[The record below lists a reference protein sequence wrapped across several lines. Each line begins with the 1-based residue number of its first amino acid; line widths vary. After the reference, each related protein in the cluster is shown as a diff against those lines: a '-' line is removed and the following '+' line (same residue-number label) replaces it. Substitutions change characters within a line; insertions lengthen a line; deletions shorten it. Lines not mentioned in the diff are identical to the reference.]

1 MQEELRRIHRIEA
14 VLLATELATHLDL
27 AALSQNAFSLFS
39 AQAAQHVGHAF
50 AAAGA
55 GKARAALA
63 LQGLEAQQLFFP
75 EQAPQDGVHI
85 QGQQLVAGQ
94 AGSQVGDTVVV
105 FVVTNLVFV
114 LAVRQPLGQIALAL
128 QRHALDQQARS
139 HLAVGRQHQH
149 GVQLL
154 RLQHVVLQHIR
165 QAFEFFVMVAVQRHH
180 ALVGLLAWQAVLG
193 VQRDGA
199 TPAAAHIDHLAQPGI
214 GSDVAVD
221 GGGSAQAEVRLHLRH
236 RHLHRAIPE
245 HLQHQRAVELDVGLH
260 QHTSRSHLAQQLLH
274 GCGIGAGGRIAVAA
288 LQDLGPGIGQ
298 PHDHA
303 AHGQAFK
310 QKLVEFRH
318 SGIPEKQ
325 K

>member
-55 GKARAALA
+55 GKARAALT

-114 LAVRQPLGQIALAL
+114 LAVR
-128 QRHALDQQARS
+128 
-139 HLAVGRQHQH
+139 
-149 GVQLL
+149 
-154 RLQHVVLQHIR
+154 
-165 QAFEFFVMVAVQRHH
+165 
-180 ALVGLLAWQAVLG
+180 
-193 VQRDGA
+193 
-199 TPAAAHIDHLAQPGI
+199 
-214 GSDVAVD
+214 
-221 GGGSAQAEVRLHLRH
+221 
-236 RHLHRAIPE
+236 
-245 HLQHQRAVELDVGLH
+245 
-260 QHTSRSHLAQQLLH
+260 
-274 GCGIGAGGRIAVAA
+274 
-288 LQDLGPGIGQ
+288 
-298 PHDHA
+298 
-303 AHGQAFK
+303 
-310 QKLVEFRH
+310 
-318 SGIPEKQ
+318 
-325 K
+325 